1 MLIGLL
7 INITMLFWLF
17 KMVGISINLI
27 FVIGASYIV
36 IVNTS
41 CETL

>member
-7 INITMLFWLF
+7 VNIMMLFWLF
-17 KMVGISINLI
+17 KMVDISINLI

-41 CETL
+41 FEIL